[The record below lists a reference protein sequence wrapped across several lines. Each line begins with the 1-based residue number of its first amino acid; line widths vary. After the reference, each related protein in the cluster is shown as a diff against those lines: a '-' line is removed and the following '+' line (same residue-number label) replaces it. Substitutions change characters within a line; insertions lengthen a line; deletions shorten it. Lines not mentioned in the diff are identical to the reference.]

1 MIYACEQKRPEV
13 KKQREEWVKFIQSV
27 NPEKLVF
34 LDESG
39 VNTDFTRNYGRSIG
53 KSRVVDNIPRNTPKN
68 TTVVSSIRLNG
79 ERAYQSVDGSMNTEK
94 FKNYIENILCPT
106 LKFGDIVVMDNLS
119 VHKNKE
125 IEKIIHRVGATVKY
139 LPSYS
144 PDLNPI
150 EMMWSKM
157 KSYLRKWKIREKEC
171 LPAAIDKAL
180 SYVCTSD
187 CFGWFSSCHYC

>member
-1 MIYACEQKRPEV
+1 M
-13 KKQREEWVKFIQSV
+13 KKQREEWIKFIQSV

-53 KSRVVDNIPRNTPKN
+53 KSRIVANIPRNTPKN

-125 IEKIIHRVGATVKY
+125 IEKIINRV
-139 LPSYS
+139 
-144 PDLNPI
+144 
-150 EMMWSKM
+150 
-157 KSYLRKWKIREKEC
+157 
-171 LPAAIDKAL
+171 
-180 SYVCTSD
+180 
-187 CFGWFSSCHYC
+187 